1 MLLPLLTFGAEGGA
15 LPVQIAYISSPY
27 NLTFA
32 QADLLIILIAYIVL
46 VGLIAITLLLSAKMK
61 SAFAVLILD
70 VLIIFIPMFF
80 SLSKTNA
87 WLPAMAT
94 SGLSRYS
101 YYISYRLGNSVGDI
115 FFVIVMVYAIII
127 ALFLPLA
134 GILFKRHQV

>member
-1 MLLPLLTFGAEGGA
+1 M
-15 LPVQIAYISSPY
+15 QIAYISSPY

>member
-1 MLLPLLTFGAEGGA
+1 M
-15 LPVQIAYISSPY
+15 QIAYISSPY

-101 YYISYRLGNSVGDI
+101 YYISYRLGNFVVDI
-115 FFVIVMVYAIII
+115 FFVIVIVYAIIT
-127 ALFLPLA
+127 ALSLPLA
-134 GILFKRHQV
+134 GILFKKHQV

>member
-1 MLLPLLTFGAEGGA
+1 M
-15 LPVQIAYISSPY
+15 QIAYISSPY
-27 NLTFA
+27 NLTFI

-46 VGLIAITLLLSAKMK
+46 VGLIAITLLLSARMK

-70 VLIIFIPMFF
+70 VLLIFIPMFF